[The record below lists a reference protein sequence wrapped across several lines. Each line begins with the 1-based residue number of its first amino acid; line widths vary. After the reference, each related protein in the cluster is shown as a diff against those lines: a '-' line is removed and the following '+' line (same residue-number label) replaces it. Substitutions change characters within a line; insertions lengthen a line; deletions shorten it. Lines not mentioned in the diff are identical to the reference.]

1 MTDFDKTLTP
11 GDIKN
16 GMVNVV
22 IEMPA
27 GSIDKIEW
35 RRKVA
40 GFSLDRTNLSTF
52 PVPVNYG
59 FIPRTLNDDDD
70 ELDVLVI
77 SEKPIQ
83 TEVSLTAK
91 LIGVMEFEDEGET
104 DDKIITIQADDTN
117 HTINSVFD
125 LPKSQIDEITNYFL
139 HYKDYIRPDCT
150 KVLGW
155 ADSEEAKKV
164 IDRSIWLWDE
174 QKAKQV

>member
-16 GMVNVV
+16 GLVNVV

-35 RRKVA
+35 HRQVA
-40 GFSLDRTNLSTF
+40 GFRIDRTNLSTF

-59 FIPRTLNDDDD
+59 FIPRTLNDDND

-77 SEKPIQ
+77 SDRPIQ
-83 TEVSLTAK
+83 TEVNLVAK
-91 LIGVMEFEDEGET
+91 VIGVMRLNDEGDS
-104 DDKIITIQADDTN
+104 DDKIVSVPVGNVLSHA
-117 HTINSVFD
+117 INSFD
-125 LPKSQIDEITNYFL
+125 DMPKEQIEKIEYYFS
-139 HYKDYIRPDCT
+139 HYKDFIRPGCT

-155 ADSEEAKKV
+155 GDIEEAKKV
-164 IDRSIWLWDE
+164 IEKTIWQWDG
-174 QKAKQV
+174 K

>member
-1 MTDFDKTLTP
+1 MTDFDKILTP

-16 GMVNVV
+16 GLVNVV

-35 RRKVA
+35 HRQVA
-40 GFSLDRTNLSTF
+40 GFRLDRTNQSSF

-59 FIPRTLNDDDD
+59 FIPQTLNDDDD

-83 TEVSLTAK
+83 TEVTLTAK
-91 LIGVMEFEDEGET
+91 VIGVMKFEDEGES
-104 DDKIITIQADDTN
+104 DDKIITIQSDDTN
-117 HTINSVFD
+117 RKINSITD
-125 LPKSQIDEITNYFL
+125 LPKSQIDKITHYFA
-139 HYKDYIRPDCT
+139 HYKDYIRPGCT

-155 ADSEEAKKV
+155 ADVEEAKKV
-164 IDRSIWLWDE
+164 IDRSIWLWNE
-174 QKAKQV
+174 QKVK